1 MMSIILVGLVAVET
15 IGLAMLWSRYNRMEE
30 SYSYEEEIV
39 DCDPTDD
46 DWFYNGEE
54 WLYKGQTI
62 DEVLNDYRET
72 LDEEEDY
79 DETEDYDYFRYNY
92 KAVLESA
99 IEEIEDRMVQAFEE
113 KDYDTYDELAKEY
126 NRYMKELELEE
137 QLASVK

>member
-1 MMSIILVGLVAVET
+1 MMSIVLIGLVAVET
-15 IGLAMLWSRYNRMEE
+15 IGLAMLWSRYNRMTE

-39 DCDPTDD
+39 DCESIDD
-46 DWFYNGEE
+46 DWFYNGEV

-62 DEVLNDYRET
+62 DEMLNDYRET
-72 LDEEEDY
+72 EDDEE
-79 DETEDYDYFRYNY
+79 DEGYDYFRYNY

-99 IEEIEDRMVQAFEE
+99 IEEIEDRMTKALEE

-126 NRYMKELELEE
+126 NRYMEELELYE

>member
-15 IGLAMLWSRYNRMEE
+15 IGLAMLWSRYNRMTE

-39 DCDPTDD
+39 DCESIDD
-46 DWFYNGEE
+46 DWFYNGEV

-62 DEVLNDYRET
+62 DEMLNDYRET
-72 LDEEEDY
+72 LDDEED
-79 DETEDYDYFRYNY
+79 EGYDYFRYNY
-92 KAVLESA
+92 KAVLESD
-99 IEEIEDRMVQAFEE
+99 IEVIEDRMTKALEE

-126 NRYMKELELEE
+126 NRYMKELELYE

>member
-1 MMSIILVGLVAVET
+1 MMSIVLIGLVAVET
-15 IGLAMLWSRYNRMEE
+15 IGLTMLWSRYNRMTE

-39 DCDPTDD
+39 DCEPIDD
-46 DWFYNGEE
+46 DWFYNGEV

-62 DEVLNDYRET
+62 DEMLNDYRET
-72 LDEEEDY
+72 EDEEED
-79 DETEDYDYFRYNY
+79 ETDEDYDYFRYNY

-126 NRYMKELELEE
+126 NRYMKELELYE

>member
-1 MMSIILVGLVAVET
+1 MSIVLIGLVAVET
-15 IGLAMLWSRYNRMEE
+15 IGLAMLWSRYNRITE

-39 DCDPTDD
+39 DCESIDD
-46 DWFYNGEE
+46 DWFYNGEV

-62 DEVLNDYRET
+62 DEMLNDYRET
-72 LDEEEDY
+72 LDDEED
-79 DETEDYDYFRYNY
+79 EGYDYFRYNY

-99 IEEIEDRMVQAFEE
+99 IEEIEDRMTKALEE

-126 NRYMKELELEE
+126 NRYMEELELEE

>member
-1 MMSIILVGLVAVET
+1 MMSIVLIGLVAVET
-15 IGLAMLWSRYNRMEE
+15 IGLAMLWSRYNRMTE

-39 DCDPTDD
+39 DCESIDDD
-46 DWFYNGEE
+46 DWFYNGEV

-62 DEVLNDYRET
+62 DEMLNDYRET
-72 LDEEEDY
+72 LDDEED
-79 DETEDYDYFRYNY
+79 EGYDYFRYNY

-99 IEEIEDRMVQAFEE
+99 IEEIEDRMTKALEE

-126 NRYMKELELEE
+126 NRYMKELELYE

>member
-1 MMSIILVGLVAVET
+1 MMSIVLIGLVAVET
-15 IGLAMLWSRYNRMEE
+15 IGLAMLWSRYNRMTE

-39 DCDPTDD
+39 DCESIDD
-46 DWFYNGEE
+46 DWFYNGEV

-62 DEVLNDYRET
+62 DEMLNDCRET
-72 LDEEEDY
+72 LDDEED
-79 DETEDYDYFRYNY
+79 ESYDYFRYNY
-92 KAVLESA
+92 KAVLESD
-99 IEEIEDRMVQAFEE
+99 IEVIEDRMTKALEE

>member
-15 IGLAMLWSRYNRMEE
+15 IGLAMLWSRYNRMTE

-39 DCDPTDD
+39 DCESIDD
-46 DWFYNGEE
+46 DWFYNGEV

-62 DEVLNDYRET
+62 DEMLNDYRET
-72 LDEEEDY
+72 LDDE
-79 DETEDYDYFRYNY
+79 ETEDYDYFRYNY

-99 IEEIEDRMVQAFEE
+99 IEVIEDRMTKALEE
-113 KDYDTYDELAKEY
+113 KDYDTFLELIKERD
-126 NRYMKELELEE
+126 RYMEEIELEE

>member
-79 DETEDYDYFRYNY
+79 EETEDYDYFRYNY

-126 NRYMKELELEE
+126 NRYMKELELYE

>member
-15 IGLAMLWSRYNRMEE
+15 IGLAMLWSRYNRMTE

-62 DEVLNDYRET
+62 DEMLNDYRET
-72 LDEEEDY
+72 LDDE
-79 DETEDYDYFRYNY
+79 ETEDYDYLRYNY

-99 IEEIEDRMVQAFEE
+99 IEVIEDRMTKALEE
-113 KDYDTYDELAKEY
+113 KDYDTFLELIKEH
-126 NRYMKELELEE
+126 NRYMEEIELEE

>member
-1 MMSIILVGLVAVET
+1 MSIILVGLVAVET

-79 DETEDYDYFRYNY
+79 EETEDYDYFRYNY

-126 NRYMKELELEE
+126 NRYMKELELYE

>member
-1 MMSIILVGLVAVET
+1 MSIVLIGLVAVET
-15 IGLAMLWSRYNRMEE
+15 IGLAMLWSRYNRMTE

-39 DCDPTDD
+39 DCESIDDD
-46 DWFYNGEE
+46 DWFYNGEV

-62 DEVLNDYRET
+62 DEMLNDYRET
-72 LDEEEDY
+72 LDEEED
-79 DETEDYDYFRYNY
+79 EGYDYFRYNY

-99 IEEIEDRMVQAFEE
+99 IEEVEDRMTKALEE

-126 NRYMKELELEE
+126 NRYMKELELYE

>member
-1 MMSIILVGLVAVET
+1 MSIILVGLVAVET
-15 IGLAMLWSRYNRMEE
+15 IGLAMLWSRYNRMTE

-62 DEVLNDYRET
+62 DEMLNDYRET
-72 LDEEEDY
+72 LDDE
-79 DETEDYDYFRYNY
+79 ETEDYDYLRYNY

-99 IEEIEDRMVQAFEE
+99 IEVIEDRMTKALEE
-113 KDYDTYDELAKEY
+113 KDYDTFLELIKEH
-126 NRYMKELELEE
+126 NRYMEEIELEE